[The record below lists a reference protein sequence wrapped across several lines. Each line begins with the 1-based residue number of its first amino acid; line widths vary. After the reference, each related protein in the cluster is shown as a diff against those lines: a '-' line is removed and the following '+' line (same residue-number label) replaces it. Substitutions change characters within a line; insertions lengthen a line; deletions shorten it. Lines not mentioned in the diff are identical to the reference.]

1 MIITKPSNDERSM
14 TLPHENK
21 SIGRNAA
28 DAQGRDRGFSLIE
41 VLVSLAILSI
51 GMLAL
56 AYMQGISATGNFT
69 GQEITRGMFLARS
82 QLEQFTRLDYST
94 IQDANGDGVGGL
106 DKVGANADNSTVQG
120 RYTIS
125 WNVADAVH
133 IDETKV
139 VQVLVTWT
147 KDGQAKEVS
156 VQRTIPEIL

>member
-1 MIITKPSNDERSM
+1 
-14 TLPHENK
+14 
-21 SIGRNAA
+21 
-28 DAQGRDRGFSLIE
+28 
-41 VLVSLAILSI
+41 
-51 GMLAL
+51 
-56 AYMQGISATGNFT
+56 
-69 GQEITRGMFLARS
+69 
-82 QLEQFTRLDYST
+82 LEQFTRLDYST